1 MKYLSLLFLVVFMVS
16 CKCKK
21 EVASLQNK
29 KVDYTVC
36 PENGTCSFEN
46 YRNKSLKIE
55 EGDFNQIYLAMV
67 DGHNLVLKF
76 EYKKDND
83 KKLLDGSYREEV
95 FIELPLKNFEVETT
109 DLKNKNLFFARWCY
123 CKGQTGYYKINEGS
137 LKVFKLNDDKA
148 KINLKFKI
156 SEVPQVITEISETF
170 SIQ

>member
-1 MKYLSLLFLVVFMVS
+1 M
-16 CKCKK
+16 
-21 EVASLQNK
+21 
-29 KVDYTVC
+29 DYTDC
-36 PENGTCSFEN
+36 PEDGECSFDI
-46 YRNKSLKIE
+46 YKKKSLKVE
-55 EGDFNQIYLAMV
+55 KGDFDQIYLEMV

-76 EYKKDND
+76 EYKKDNE
-83 KKLLDGSYREEV
+83 KKLLDGSYREEIFV
-95 FIELPLKNFEVETT
+95 ELPMKNFENETT
-109 DLKNKNLFFARWCY
+109 DLKSENIFFARWCY